1 MGPMWRALRYLVR
14 YWPTALGALVSM
26 LFVSA
31 ANLIWPQLI
40 RNVID
45 DGIIPGNLAAILV
58 ASAGLLG
65 VALVRGLFSFAQGY
79 LSEKAS
85 QGVAFDMRNAI
96 YGKLQTLSFSYHDQ
110 AQTGQLMTRVT
121 SDVEMVR
128 MFTGQG
134 FLQLVGALLMFF
146 GAAILLILMNWQLAL
161 VTLAT
166 LPLILVSFAIFV
178 RRAHPLFIGVQSRL
192 AALNTILQENLAGVR
207 VVKAFVREDYEAE
220 RYSRANDQLLEQNIR
235 VVKVFSSAF
244 PLTFF
249 IANLG
254 TVAVIWYGGY
264 QVIGG
269 ELTLGELVAFNT
281 YLGLLMFP
289 AFMLGMLSAGIARAS
304 ASAKRIFEVIDAESE
319 VSDRPGA
326 IPLPPIVGR
335 VAFEDVRFRYA
346 GAERNVLEGA
356 TFVAEPGQTVAIVGT
371 TGAGKSTII
380 NLIPRFYDVT
390 GGRVTVDGH
399 DVRDVTL
406 SSLRRQ
412 IGIVLQDTLLFSGT
426 IRENIAYGAP
436 DASLDDVVRVAKLAH
451 AHEFIIQQPEGYN
464 TRIGEGG
471 VGLSGGQMQRIAIAR
486 ALLLNPQIL
495 ILDDSTS
502 SVDAQTE
509 YQIQQSLTSLLGS
522 RTTFVIAQRIST
534 VRDADLIL
542 VLDNAKIVAQG
553 KHDELLATSALYS
566 EIVAS
571 QLYDDRRLAEATETE
586 MEG

>member
-58 ASAGLLG
+58 TSAGLLG

-134 FLQLVGALLMFF
+134 FLELVGALLMFF